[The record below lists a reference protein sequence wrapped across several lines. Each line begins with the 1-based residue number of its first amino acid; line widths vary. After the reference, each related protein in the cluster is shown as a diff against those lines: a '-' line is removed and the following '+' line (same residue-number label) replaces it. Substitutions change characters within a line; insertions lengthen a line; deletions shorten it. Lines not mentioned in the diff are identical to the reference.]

1 MKDKHMP
8 AHLGTSPQ
16 EYARLGIKQ
25 SQIEQWEDGMRTDGS
40 PNTYEWWYFDAHLD
54 DGSKV
59 VITFFTKPI
68 FDVKKPLSPQ
78 ITFNLDRPDGT
89 SLEKILHAPTQE
101 FTAST
106 KGCDV
111 RIGSNSFQ
119 GDLHTYQIHVEIE
132 DVVADIQLTG
142 TVPAWRPETG
152 HFYFGDQDQHVFA
165 WLPSVPQGQVQAT
178 ITVGNQQQQQSSG
191 IGYHDHN
198 WGNISML
205 KLMHHWYWGRAKVG
219 DYTVIASYITV
230 EEEYGYQE
238 FPIFLLARSGQI
250 LADDGRNVSFSASE
264 IYTDDVT
271 KKPVANDLVYTYQD
285 NTQKYVVTFHRQQ
298 DIVRQKFVDTLPG
311 IKAWA
316 ARLAGMD
323 GAYLRFTG
331 EVKIERYDEKMV
343 ESRQDEAI
351 WELMYFGHV
360 H

>member
-16 EYARLGIKQ
+16 EYAHLGLKQ
-25 SQIEQWEDGMRTDGS
+25 GQIEQWEDGMRTDGS

-54 DGSKV
+54 DGSTV

-78 ITFNLDRPDGT
+78 ITFNLD
-89 SLEKILHAPTQE
+89 
-101 FTAST
+101 
-106 KGCDV
+106 
-111 RIGSNSFQ
+111 
-119 GDLHTYQIHVEIE
+119 
-132 DVVADIQLTG
+132 
-142 TVPAWRPETG
+142 
-152 HFYFGDQDQHVFA
+152 
-165 WLPSVPQGQVQAT
+165 
-178 ITVGNQQQQQSSG
+178 
-191 IGYHDHN
+191 
-198 WGNISML
+198 
-205 KLMHHWYWGRAKVG
+205 
-219 DYTVIASYITV
+219 
-230 EEEYGYQE
+230 
-238 FPIFLLARSGQI
+238 
-250 LADDGRNVSFSASE
+250 
-264 IYTDDVT
+264 
-271 KKPVANDLVYTYQD
+271 
-285 NTQKYVVTFHRQQ
+285 RQQ

-343 ESRQDEAI
+343 ESQQDEAI

>member
-1 MKDKHMP
+1 MKVKHMP

-16 EYARLGIKQ
+16 EYAHLGIKQ
-25 SQIEQWEDGMRTDGS
+25 GQIEPWEDGMRTDGS

-54 DGSKV
+54 DGSTV
-59 VITFFTKPI
+59 AITFFTKPI
-68 FDVKKPLSPQ
+68 ADVKKPLSPQ

-89 SLEKILHAPTQE
+89 RLEKILHAPTQE
-101 FTAST
+101 FSAST

-152 HFYFGDQDQHVFA
+152 HLYFGDQNQHVFA
-165 WLPSVPQGQVQAT
+165 WLPAVPQGQVQAT
-178 ITVGNQQQQQSSG
+178 LTVGNQQQSSG

-219 DYTVIASYITV
+219 DYTVIAAYITA
-230 EEEYGYQE
+230 EEEYGSQE

-250 LADDGRNVSFSASE
+250 LADDGRNVSFSASD
-264 IYTDDVT
+264 ISTDDAT
-271 KKPVANDLVYTYQD
+271 KKPVANDLVYTYQE

-298 DIVRQKFVDTLPG
+298 DLVRQKFVDELPG
-311 IKAWA
+311 IEAWV
-316 ARLAGMD
+316 ARLAGMV

-331 EVKIERYDEKMV
+331 EVKIERHDEKTV
-343 ESRQDEAI
+343 ESQQGEAI